1 MSVRLG
7 HGFVFAPAKLLK
19 SVLIDDR
26 GGEWLSLLF
35 IRANDPARAM
45 YRGSRGKSKR
55 TCRHFQK
62 KVDCSSNIQRLL
74 QSKQNATGGD
84 ILRDGFT
91 RLAIA

>member
-1 MSVRLG
+1 
-7 HGFVFAPAKLLK
+7 
-19 SVLIDDR
+19 
-26 GGEWLSLLF
+26 
-35 IRANDPARAM
+35 M

-74 QSKQNATGGD
+74 QPKQNATGGD